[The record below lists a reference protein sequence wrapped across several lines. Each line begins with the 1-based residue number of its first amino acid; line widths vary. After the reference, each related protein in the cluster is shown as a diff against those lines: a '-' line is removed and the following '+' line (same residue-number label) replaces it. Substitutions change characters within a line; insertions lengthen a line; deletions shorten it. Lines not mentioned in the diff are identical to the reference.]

1 MATLSEPRRSI
12 PFIERLSACMIKIT
26 SELEPEKT
34 NGKGSFPNQQ
44 KNLRIMLFGC
54 ICRCFISNP
63 LEIHTLTGCSKPMD
77 PLLAWMVEVWH
88 GQGARWEAKNAKCML
103 HPIQVD
109 PILYKLLIVRYM
121 LRAILFFVVVV
132 VVVVFVSEPKKS
144 SIYKSATGGTGWF
157 QCLEWFVICEGL
169 EE

>member
-1 MATLSEPRRSI
+1 
-12 PFIERLSACMIKIT
+12 
-26 SELEPEKT
+26 
-34 NGKGSFPNQQ
+34 
-44 KNLRIMLFGC
+44 
-54 ICRCFISNP
+54 
-63 LEIHTLTGCSKPMD
+63 MD
-77 PLLAWMVEVWH
+77 PLLAWMVAVWH

-132 VVVVFVSEPKKS
+132 VVFVSEPKKS